1 MKIVR
6 FLVVLC
12 MSLFM
17 ISRAFAGEIDVLVG
31 KLVEKGILN
40 EQDAKEV
47 LAETKAEIKKQ
58 LEEGKLDTL
67 PKWAQTTRFS
77 GDLRF
82 RFRNQDRA
90 VVSDRN
96 RLSFRFRYGFE
107 TKVNDKLKVGARLA
121 TGSSSSQ
128 VTREQPTTDSFSLR
142 YIWLDLAYME
152 YSINKK
158 AKITGGKIK
167 NPFYAT
173 HDLIWDT
180 NVTPEGMVAEYKTS
194 FSHTDTKTDVS
205 ANLAVLPLDFD
216 NNTSPVIYASQ
227 VVLSKDIFT
236 RKLKTGVTYY
246 DADSIKNGVYANI
259 TPNNSKQTNTL
270 SGGKFVYDY
279 NIVDVSAEYP
289 VCEIKISDI
298 SLPVNLLGGYVK
310 NFAPGVKKDTG
321 WLAGFK
327 LGKAQQKNSW
337 DFSYNYRR
345 LAADAVLDFL
355 NDNTFHDGGTNSK
368 GHKFSLKYI
377 PLENTEACLTNYY
390 AKKISG
396 IKTSGEVLDIIQLE
410 FIAKF

>member
-1 MKIVR
+1 MRIDKV
-6 FLVVLC
+6 LVVVG

-17 ISRAFAGEIDVLVG
+17 LSRAFAGEIDVLVG

-58 LEEGKLDTL
+58 LDEGKLDTL
-67 PKWAQTTRFS
+67 PKWVQTTKFS

-96 RLSFRFRYGFE
+96 RLSLRLRYGFE

-121 TGSSSSQ
+121 TGSNSSQ
-128 VTREQPTTDSFSLR
+128 VTREQPTSDSFSLR
-142 YIWLDLAYME
+142 NIWLDLAYLD
-152 YSINKK
+152 YSINKN
-158 AKITGGKIK
+158 ARITAGKIK
-167 NPFYAT
+167 NPFYST
-173 HDLIWDT
+173 HDLIWDS
-180 NVTPEGMVAEYKTS
+180 NVTPEGAVAEYKTS
-194 FSHTDTKTDVS
+194 FGHTDTKTDVS
-205 ANLAVLPLDFD
+205 ANLAILPLDFD

-227 VVLSKDIFT
+227 VVMSREVFA
-236 RKLKTGVTYY
+236 RKLKTGITYY

-259 TPNNSKQTNTL
+259 TPNNSKLTNTT
-270 SGGKFVYDY
+270 SGGRFVYDY
-279 NIVDVSAEYP
+279 NIVDISVEYP
-289 VCEIKISDI
+289 VYNVKISDVP
-298 SLPVNLLGGYVK
+298 LPVNLLGGYVK
-310 NFAPGVKKDTG
+310 NFASGVKKDTG
-321 WLAGFK
+321 WLLGFQ
-327 LGKAQQKNSW
+327 LGKALQKNNW

-355 NDNTFHDGGTNSK
+355 NDNTFHDGGTNCK
-368 GHKFSLKYI
+368 GHKVSLRYI

-410 FIAKF
+410 FTAKF